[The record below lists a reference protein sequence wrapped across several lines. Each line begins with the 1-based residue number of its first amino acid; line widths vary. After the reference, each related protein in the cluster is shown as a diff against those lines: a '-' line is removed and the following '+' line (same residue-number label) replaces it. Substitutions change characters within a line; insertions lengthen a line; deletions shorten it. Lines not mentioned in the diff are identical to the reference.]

1 MIMQDAQELYRKTVS
16 QLPPEE
22 RLRLAAL
29 ILSELTEQTSD
40 THHTALALL
49 DEMPEGRLFQTSS
62 EADEHLREERDSWE
76 H

>member
-1 MIMQDAQELYRKTVS
+1 MQDAQELYRKTVS

-29 ILSELTEQTSD
+29 ILSELTEQPSD
-40 THHTALALL
+40 ANHSALSLL
-49 DEMPEGRLFQTSS
+49 DKMPVGRLFKTS
-62 EADEHLREERDSWE
+62 EETDEYLREERDSWE

>member
-1 MIMQDAQELYRKTVS
+1 MQDAQELYRKTVS

-29 ILSELTEQTSD
+29 ILSELTEQPPDANHS
-40 THHTALALL
+40 ALSLL
-49 DEMPEGRLFQTSS
+49 DKMPVGRLFKTS
-62 EADEHLREERDSWE
+62 EETDEYLREERDSWE